1 MSTESRRGR
10 KVGHL
15 VLEETRKKISAAN
28 KGSGHKTG
36 VFHTQETKRKISLGR
51 IGLHHTQETKRKISL
66 GRKGKSLT
74 TEQVTQRKIE
84 IEMKE
89 ARDAVALAKWGK

>member
-51 IGLHHTQETKRKISL
+51 
-66 GRKGKSLT
+66 KGKSLT

-84 IEMKE
+84 IEMQE